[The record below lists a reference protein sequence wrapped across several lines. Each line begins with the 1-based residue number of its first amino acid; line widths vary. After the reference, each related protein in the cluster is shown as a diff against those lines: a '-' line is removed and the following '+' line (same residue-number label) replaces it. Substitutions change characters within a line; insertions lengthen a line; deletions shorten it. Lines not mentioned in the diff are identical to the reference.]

1 MALPVPLLPEDI
13 PCDPGFAGRA
23 PGVPLSVVVPS
34 APPVNAS
41 LLPEPAGVTPDID
54 DEDCCAYPELG
65 ASADAMPRINNVDTI
80 ALPLR

>member
-1 MALPVPLLPEDI
+1 MALPVLLLPEDK

-23 PGVPLSVVVPS
+23 PGVPLSVVVAS

-41 LLPEPAGVTPDID
+41 PLPEPAGVTPDIV
-54 DEDCCAYPELG
+54 DCCAYPVPG
-65 ASADAMPRINNVDTI
+65 ASADAMTRINNVDAI